1 MNNSTSFPVKLS
13 GYHPSAVPAAQPV
26 PLLPLRRISLR
37 TIIWSFLLGVAMLGP
52 GLLLVS
58 LLPVA
63 PLTPH
68 QVLKIAQNLP
78 LVVLASVVVGPLM
91 EEMIFRGLIIQLGRR
106 YLPLSLPVVFSLGLF
121 AVIHF
126 PKGLAVVVVAA
137 PLAAVFTWLA
147 LRSRSL
153 WTGFICH
160 AAFNLTGFVCTAY
173 FGIYEKYLAH
183 PFGNVPVNFF
193 RGSIPAGWLVLSFVL
208 AIAAVAML
216 RREFAR
222 PASA

>member
-1 MNNSTSFPVKLS
+1 MLTGFLQ
-13 GYHPSAVPAAQPV
+13 SAVPAVQPA

-37 TIIWSFLLGVAMLGP
+37 TIIWSFLLGVGLLGP

-58 LLPVA
+58 WLPVA
-63 PLTPH
+63 PLTAH
-68 QVLKIAQNLP
+68 QVLNIAQNLP
-78 LVVLASVVVGPLM
+78 QVVLASVVVGPLM
-91 EEMIFRGLIIQLGRR
+91 EEVVFRGLIIQLGRR
-106 YLPLSLPVVFSLGLF
+106 YLPLALPVVFSLLLF

-126 PKGLAVVVVAA
+126 PKGLAVVAVAA

-160 AAFNLTGFVCTAY
+160 ATFNLTAFVSTAY
-173 FGIYEKYLAH
+173 FGIYEKYIAH
-183 PFGNVPVNFF
+183 PFGDVPVNFF
-193 RGSIPAGWLVLSFVL
+193 RGSIPAGWLVLSAVL
-208 AIAAVAML
+208 VVSAVAML

-222 PASA
+222 TASH